1 MNLGEI
7 NQAMSELNDWS
18 LEVNAIVKNF
28 TFENFKQSLDFVNKV
43 GEIAEKMNH
52 HPYIIIKYSVVKLIL
67 MTHSV
72 NGLTKI
78 DFDVAKEIDKLG

>member
-7 NQAMSELNDWS
+7 NQSMSEINDWS
-18 LEVNAIVKNF
+18 LEVNSIVKNF
-28 TFENFKQSLDFVNKV
+28 TFENFKQALEFVNKV

-67 MTHSV
+67 MTHAV

-78 DFDVAKEIDKLG
+78 DFDVAKEIDKL